1 MDLANQSEYIVA
13 WLVYIAAGLGCSA
26 FWWKVTSFLNHSGW
40 RDLLRGLAVVIIFTP
55 WYAGESPE
63 FYAPA
68 ILVLLFDVLLE
79 GAKSGMKGGVA
90 LLVATFVMLVT
101 ITVRQYL
108 RHKPRAV

>member
-1 MDLANQSEYIVA
+1 MDVSHSEYIIA
-13 WLVYIAAGLGCSA
+13 WLIYAVAGIGCCA
-26 FWWKVTSFLNHSGW
+26 FWWKITSFLNHRGW

-68 ILVLLFDVLLE
+68 IVVLMFDLLLE

-90 LLVATFVMLVT
+90 LLVATFVMLLV

-108 RHKPRAV
+108 RNKPKAV